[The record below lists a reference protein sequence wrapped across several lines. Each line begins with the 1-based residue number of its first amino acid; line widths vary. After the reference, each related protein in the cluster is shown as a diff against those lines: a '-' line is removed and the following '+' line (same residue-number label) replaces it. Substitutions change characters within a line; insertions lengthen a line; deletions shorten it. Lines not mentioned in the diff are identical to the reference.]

1 MPGTGFK
8 GTARRMAAQLSQCTN
23 QPYEFVKKQMSE
35 KKHSPSF
42 LSQCIEGIGSDAE
55 MEFVHKW
62 AALALYL
69 GGADTVGFGYRL
81 QRLHRLTDSF

>member
-8 GTARRMAAQLSQCTN
+8 RTARAMAAQLDKCTN
-23 QPYEFVKKQMSE
+23 QPYAFVKKQMDE
-35 KKHSPSF
+35 KKHTPSF
-42 LSQCIEGIGSDAE
+42 LSQCIDDIGADPE

-69 GGADTVGFGYRL
+69 GGADTVRSTSRL
-81 QRLHRLTDSF
+81 Q